1 MGGSRPASSKRWRA
15 MPCAN
20 SMTRRSA
27 GSRGGCPSAPTACC
41 AAPRSPPRRWRS
53 HSSAGAGTIVCSPR
67 TCCLISPSARRPRSC
82 PSANW
87 PTSDL
92 YANSAWSHCSAMF
105 SAFPAGLWIPRSRS
119 APRNF
124 RTPSPAMSRSI
135 RPSFAE
141 TFASMRTVLPSP
153 STSITCRCRSPAA
166 RHAGLKQG
174 CPGPGAAKASPG
186 IRCWTGEAFSE
197 GGKPGHDASLDAFP
211 PSMRPGLAAAEREIV
226 GIGDRTAHRF
236 LRLDHL
242 VGDALALAIGDGF
255 LLAVEVQRDLLLHVA
270 GRGPAHQRLDRARL
284 LGLVVELPF
293 LGLRPAGL
301 HRVLGGLEN
310 ACGHGWSGP
319 LVRLFVRFRCV
330 TVAVGGNR
338 GHSIETPFGN

>member
-1 MGGSRPASSKRWRA
+1 MTARTARITPRLNSDFSRLTQLGPDTPTRSASSLLRTRPSCCNSESIFRSTPSSWSRPAIAHLVLSPTWAAAKHGAEWLPRA
-15 MPCAN
+15 G
-20 SMTRRSA
+20 RRQEPA
-27 GSRGGCPSAPTACC
+27 WLPELIPASRG
-41 AAPRSPPRRWRS
+41 
-53 HSSAGAGTIVCSPR
+53 
-67 TCCLISPSARRPRSC
+67 
-82 PSANW
+82 
-87 PTSDL
+87 L
-92 YANSAWSHCSAMF
+92 Y
-105 SAFPAGLWIPRSRS
+105 
-119 APRNF
+119 
-124 RTPSPAMSRSI
+124 
-135 RPSFAE
+135 
-141 TFASMRTVLPSP
+141 
-153 STSITCRCRSPAA
+153 
-166 RHAGLKQG
+166 AGLKQG

-197 GGKPGHDASLDAFP
+197 GGKPGHDASLDACP

-255 LLAVEVQRDLLLHVA
+255 LLAVEAQRDLLLHVA
-270 GRGPAHQRLDRARL
+270 GRGPTHQRLDRARL